1 MTYELVKTDI
11 DTFYLDGTIQYI
23 YIFKN
28 KLNFRTRHV
37 NYNKE
42 ANKIE
47 SMVYSASCENFQYRK
62 HCIPKV
68 VDQFIDELKLAA
80 IL

>member
-1 MTYELVKTDI
+1 MTYELIETNEDMLFNVGAT
-11 DTFYLDGTIQYI
+11 QYV
-23 YIFKN
+23 FKN
-28 KLNFRTRHV
+28 KLNFKTWYV

-47 SMVYSASCENFQYRK
+47 SVVCSESWEDFQHRK
-62 HCIPKV
+62 HCIPKEV
-68 VDQFIDELKLAA
+68 NQFINELKLAA

>member
-1 MTYELVKTDI
+1 MTYKLVKI
-11 DTFYLDGTIQYI
+11 DMDTLSLDGTIQ

-28 KLNFRTRHV
+28 KLNFNTWYV

-47 SMVYSASCENFQYRK
+47 SVICSGSWEDFQHRK

-68 VDQFIDELKLAA
+68 INQFIDELKLAA

>member
-1 MTYELVKTDI
+1 MTYELVEIDI
-11 DTFYLDGTIQYI
+11 NTLFLDGVIEYT
-23 YIFKN
+23 FKN
-28 KLNFRTRHV
+28 KLNFKTRHV

-47 SMVYSASCENFQYRK
+47 PMVYSGSCENFQYRK

>member
-1 MTYELVKTDI
+1 MTYELVKIDI
-11 DTFYLDGTIQYI
+11 NTLFLDGVIQYT
-23 YIFKN
+23 FKN
-28 KLNFRTRHV
+28 KLNFKTRHV

-47 SMVYSASCENFQYRK
+47 SMVYSGSCENFQYRK

>member
-1 MTYELVKTDI
+1 MTYELVKTDM
-11 DTFYLDGTIQYI
+11 DTFYLDGTIQYV
-23 YIFKN
+23 FKN
-28 KLNFRTRHV
+28 KLTFKTQHV

-47 SMVYSASCENFQYRK
+47 SMVYSGSCENFQYRK

>member
-1 MTYELVKTDI
+1 MTYELVKTDM
-11 DTFYLDGTIQYI
+11 DTFYLDGNIQYV
-23 YIFKN
+23 FKN
-28 KLNFRTRHV
+28 KLNPKTWYV

-47 SMVYSASCENFQYRK
+47 SVICSGSWQNFQYRR
-62 HCIPKV
+62 HCIPKAIN
-68 VDQFIDELKLAA
+68 QFIDELKLAA

>member
-1 MTYELVKTDI
+1 MTYELVEIDI
-11 DTFYLDGTIQYI
+11 NTLFLDGVIEYT
-23 YIFKN
+23 FKN
-28 KLNFRTRHV
+28 KLNFKTRHV

-47 SMVYSASCENFQYRK
+47 SMVYSGSCENFQYRK

>member
-1 MTYELVKTDI
+1 MTYELVKTDM
-11 DTFYLDGTIQYI
+11 DTFYLDGNIH
-23 YIFKN
+23 IFKN
-28 KLNFRTRHV
+28 KLNFRTQHV

-47 SMVYSASCENFQYRK
+47 SMVYSGSCENFQYRK

>member
-1 MTYELVKTDI
+1 MTYELVATDI
-11 DTFYLDGTIQYI
+11 NTLFLDGNIQ

-47 SMVYSASCENFQYRK
+47 SMVYSGSCENFQYRK